1 MGPDYNTQEKM
12 ETMDTRCIVVYVK
25 MASTSAMGRYFIYDS
40 YSVMGRYLIYDSY
53 CVMGRYFIYDSYS
66 VPIYRFL

>member
-1 MGPDYNTQEKM
+1 M
-12 ETMDTRCIVVYVK
+12 VYVK

-40 YSVMGRYLIYDSY
+40 YSIMGT
-53 CVMGRYFIYDSYS
+53 YFIYDSYS